1 MAIFTMSLMIIILL
15 GAFTTYQT
23 AVLMLPENTG
33 REVNYERKKS
43 WRQ

>member
-1 MAIFTMSLMIIILL
+1 MAIFTISLIITLL
-15 GAFTTYQT
+15 VTCTTYQT
-23 AVLMLPENTG
+23 AILMLPENTG

>member
-1 MAIFTMSLMIIILL
+1 MTIFTMSLIITLL
-15 GAFTTYQT
+15 VAGRTYNT
-23 AVLMLPENTG
+23 NFLMLPENTG